1 MPTVM
6 IDLHGSLGSLV
17 MSAALILAVLAFGA
31 FLLGTRRPGR
41 VPARVVDLAV
51 VAAVVLIAV
60 TMFAGGLIFIGGERP
75 QQILHLAYGASA
87 LLVLPAAAVLGVR
100 AENGGSRS
108 GSRYLWIAGGAFALF
123 GLALRLAQTGGG

>member
-41 VPARVVDLAV
+41 VLARVVDLAV

-60 TMFAGGLIFIGGERP
+60 TMFAGGLTSSVVSDR
-75 QQILHLAYGASA
+75 
-87 LLVLPAAAVLGVR
+87 
-100 AENGGSRS
+100 SRS
-108 GSRYLWIAGGAFALF
+108 CTSR
-123 GLALRLAQTGGG
+123 TGPLPW